1 MLSSIPTSD
10 IKGMIGRINIIDI
23 RDNYL
28 YKLGSIPT
36 SKNIPAN
43 FLITNPDNYLDK
55 EETYYIYC
63 AKGMQSTKVCYLLAN
78 KGYKVIN
85 CLGGYN
91 EYMSKY

>member
-43 FLITNPDNYLDK
+43 FLITNPDNYLNK
-55 EETYYIYC
+55 EHDHIYHQIQNTYCGIY
-63 AKGMQSTKVCYLLAN
+63 TFL
-78 KGYKVIN
+78 
-85 CLGGYN
+85 
-91 EYMSKY
+91 E

>member
-1 MLSSIPTSD
+1 MLSSITTSD

-28 YKLGSIPT
+28 YRLGSIPT

-43 FLITNPDNYLDK
+43 FLLANPEDYLK
-55 EETYYIYC
+55 KNETYYIYC
-63 AKGMQSTKVCYLLAN
+63 ARGMQSTKICSSLAN
-78 KGYKVIN
+78 LGYKVIN

-91 EYMSKY
+91 EYISKF